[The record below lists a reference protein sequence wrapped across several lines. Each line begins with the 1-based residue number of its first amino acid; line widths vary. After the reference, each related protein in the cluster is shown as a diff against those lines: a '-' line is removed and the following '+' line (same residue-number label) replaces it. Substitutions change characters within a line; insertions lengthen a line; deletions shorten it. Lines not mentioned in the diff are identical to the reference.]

1 MPYYNQQQLKTD
13 TQEHFMHRGKNAFFY
28 SATVHSLAL
37 SIFFASMFTRR
48 FCNKFR
54 TAADKKSGQRRVPQV
69 HVSHFSCA
77 TNIDSPR
84 ALRGPI
90 GHENTSTPHPAISPF
105 CPAITIITH
114 APNYALRLREK
125 ARSLHVFEH
134 QLCGTQ
140 FNAKRYEAPKFEVR
154 VRLNCRELL
163 QSLKLD
169 AIIYPCLVIMFGK

>member
-1 MPYYNQQQLKTD
+1 
-13 TQEHFMHRGKNAFFY
+13 MHRGKNAFFLQRHRPF
-28 SATVHSLAL
+28 SG
-37 SIFFASMFTRR
+37 SIYFFLRACSP
-48 FCNKFR
+48 
-54 TAADKKSGQRRVPQV
+54 AAFVINSEQRLTKKSGQRRVPQV

-84 ALRGPI
+84 ALLGPI